1 MVLRRFPQQ
10 ILNHC
15 IDDIEQLVL
24 RIKASAEAWKKL
36 QKKRRVKAGG
46 RPKLQKTMQI
56 WKLILFQ
63 FEK

>member
-46 RPKLQKTMQI
+46 AAKTAGNHANL
-56 WKLILFQ
+56 KADLISV
-63 FEK
+63 